1 MGVVLA
7 PVNGKGSAARL
18 VEAGAGELYWGFADA
33 AWTDRFGRYA
43 CLNRM
48 SGFGEEANSLS
59 FEELLDEVRA
69 TRAQEAARAA
79 KPAAGDAPVA
89 DDAGAAAAD
98 GTAAEPLGLFCTFN
112 SPHYSSEQL
121 RFIAQRYLP
130 QLAQAGLTA
139 VIVSEPTLIP
149 LAREA
154 GLGAVASTM
163 CSVYNEELARFYA
176 DAGATRIILPRDLAL
191 DEIERIVAAVP
202 GPSYEVFL
210 MRNGCAFADSHCLGL
225 HRAGC
230 PSLCRSLR
238 TATRWEIPVAD
249 EDGVPTG
256 EGYLAQRWD
265 AGTLH
270 RERFHKS
277 ACGQCALWRMEQ
289 AGIAAY
295 KVVGRGD
302 HLDDLATDVALTERN
317 LRIARRCATHEEYL
331 ERMHRPEWLRT
342 LCRDEGLS
350 CYYPEVRAGA

>member
-59 FEELLDEVRA
+59 FEELLEEVRA

-79 KPAAGDAPVA
+79 EPAAGDAPAA

-98 GTAAEPLGLFCTFN
+98 GTAAGPLGLFCTFN

-249 EDGVPTG
+249 EDGTLAG
-256 EGYLAQRWD
+256 EDYLAQRWD

-317 LRIARRCATHEEYL
+317 LRIARCSATHEEYL

-350 CYYPEVRAGA
+350 CYYPEVRARA